1 MCVQSLFLK
10 YVFFL
15 TYPVSVFLAQ
25 LIVTIIF
32 LLCEVLLQTS
42 LLVVPYRF
50 ILQSALP
57 DIYTSDVEVTLHPY
71 VASGLLFVAVT
82 TLVLFFASGM
92 YSEKIG
98 YANR

>member
-1 MCVQSLFLK
+1 MLVPLICHTL
-10 YVFFL
+10 
-15 TYPVSVFLAQ
+15 VFLIQ

-32 LLCEVLLQTS
+32 LLGEVLLQTS

-50 ILQSALP
+50 ILQRALP
-57 DIYTSDVEVTLHPY
+57 DIYTPDVDIILHPY
-71 VASGLLFVAVT
+71 VASGLLFVGVT